1 MFAAVT
7 RSAQNAHDNGTS
19 GNGSTDEA
27 DHHNGASND
36 SAGARTTGNS
46 MVYFIDV
53 GQGDAELI
61 KTSDGKNVLIDAG
74 PPSASSSL
82 VSFLI
87 SHNATTLDALVLTH
101 PDSDHIGGADD
112 VLAGCTVLSVYES
125 GYYTDTKTY
134 AALRAA
140 VATEGC
146 PTYNDTQL
154 DPGDRLDIN
163 SSVTFEIMAI
173 NARSVDPNDA
183 SLIIKMTDGTVDLL
197 FEGDASSS
205 VEGHMDGMFGSAMD
219 VEVLKVGHHGSSSS
233 TSASFL
239 SQTTPAVAI
248 IEVGTGNTY
257 GHPANQTLDRLS
269 AAGAQVYRTDLNGTI
284 TITTDGTTWA
294 VVCER

>member
-36 SAGARTTGNS
+36 STGARTTGNS
-46 MVYFIDV
+46 TVYFIDV

-74 PPSASSSL
+74 PPSASSML

-112 VLAGCTVLSVYES
+112 VLAACTVLSVYES

-140 VATEGC
+140 VTAEGC
-146 PTYNDTQL
+146 PAYNDTRL
-154 DPGDRLDIN
+154 DPGDRLDIT

-183 SLIIKMTDGTVDLL
+183 SLIIKVTDGTVDLL

-205 VEGHMDGMFGSAMD
+205 VEGHMDSMFGSAMD
-219 VEVLKVGHHGSSSS
+219 VEVLKIGHHGSSSS
-233 TSASFL
+233 TCASFL